1 VDKSCHDSCNCFP
14 TFNCIAKSYVN
25 ALYFPDSTCVPR
37 IPFYHIDC
45 WQARGINLFSGGDAT
60 SLLGEGAGLSVA
72 DALNINWNLVY
83 IRQTRTRGH
92 QWGFPFSQFPS
103 SCFEHLWRLMS
114 IPRTWPWQ
122 DDCLDKVLFFFPFS
136 TLKQHLAIALASGKW
151 SAAPMGGYSDK
162 FASWFSS
169 SRLINL
175 SCIFSDRL

>member
-1 VDKSCHDSCNCFP
+1 MCSSN
-14 TFNCIAKSYVN
+14 
-25 ALYFPDSTCVPR
+25 
-37 IPFYHIDC
+37 
-45 WQARGINLFSGGDAT
+45 
-60 SLLGEGAGLSVA
+60 SLLSHRLLTISWHKSVLRWRRHIRWTRVRRWSVA

-122 DDCLDKVLFFFPFS
+122 DDCLDKVLFFSPLFYAQTASRNRISEWEVVSS
-136 TLKQHLAIALASGKW
+136 TD
-151 SAAPMGGYSDK
+151 GGYSDK
-162 FASWFSS
+162 FPSWFSS

-175 SCIFSDRL
+175 SCIFSDCLYISH